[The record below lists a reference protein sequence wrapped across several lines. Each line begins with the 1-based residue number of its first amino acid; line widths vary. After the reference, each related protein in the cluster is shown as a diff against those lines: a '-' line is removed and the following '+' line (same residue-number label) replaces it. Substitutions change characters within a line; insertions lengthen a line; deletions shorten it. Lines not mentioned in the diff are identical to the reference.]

1 MPIRRTTTNGDEM
14 KRLQLLFAATS
25 ALVLALASPGAALG
39 QSKYPSKSIEVVVP
53 YAPGGGTDN
62 LMRMITGIIDENKWS
77 PVPLNVN
84 NRAGG
89 SGTVGYSYLINKKG
103 DPNVIAGATPMIV
116 SGKLQGRLPG
126 NHRDAMTVLMIV
138 AIDELMLS
146 VRNESPYKTVEEF
159 VEAARAKPGQL
170 TVGGTGVHN
179 EDHIFVHL
187 FEEAAKIKLKYVPF
201 NSGGE
206 VTAALMGGHIDAGV
220 MNPNEIVAQVEAGKA
235 RNLAVAA
242 HKRMTDAASVPTF
255 AEKGYPF
262 YWEQM
267 RGVVGPANMPPEA
280 VAWWQETLKKVT
292 DTKKWQDEYIKG
304 NLLTPTDW
312 VGEEANK
319 YLDGITGNYEKA
331 LAALGGL
338 KK

>member
-1 MPIRRTTTNGDEM
+1 M
-14 KRLQLLFAATS
+14 KLVQ
-25 ALVLALASPGAALG
+25 VLAASASSVALILGSPGSASA
-39 QSKYPSKSIEVVVP
+39 QAKYPSKTIEVVVP
-53 YAPGGGTDN
+53 FAPGGGTDN
-62 LMRMITGIIDENKWS
+62 MMRMITGIMEENKWS

-84 NRAGG
+84 NRPGG
-89 SGTVGYSYLINKKG
+89 SGTIGYSYLITKKG
-103 DPNVIAGATPMIV
+103 DSHVVAGATPMIV

-126 NHRDAMTVLMIV
+126 NHRDAITILMIV

-146 VRNESPYKTVEEF
+146 VRTESPYKTVDDF
-159 VEAARAKPGQL
+159 VAAARAKPGVL
-170 TVGGTGVHN
+170 TVGGTGTHN

-187 FEEAAKIKLKYVPF
+187 LEQAAKIKLKYVPF

-220 MNPNEIVAQVEAGKA
+220 MNPNEIVAQIEANQA

-242 HKRMTDAASVPTF
+242 HKRMAGAQDVPTF

-267 RGVVGPANMPPEA
+267 RGVVGPAGMTPEA
-280 VAWWQETLKKVT
+280 VAWWQDTLKKVT
-292 DTKKWQDEYIKG
+292 MTKKWQDDYIKS
-304 NLLTPTDW
+304 NLLTPTTW
-312 VGEEANK
+312 TGEEANK
-319 YLDGITGNYEKA
+319 YLDSITGSYESA
-331 LAALGGL
+331 LSALGGL